1 MTSTN
6 FHDFW
11 PLPSYHR
18 HSSKMLMKGIF
29 DPYVLW
35 PFDHRPMGTPLPLK
49 TCWLLKWIVTLELEL
64 SLCQLLCTPL
74 YIGALSTV
82 GADLELCTG
91 VHDKMDFE
99 DPIVK
104 DQLRSGRGGKIK
116 ENQRPFYFTVQPRP
130 QPTELIFHFI
140 KSRDQTS
147 VLLSVT
153 WTYLLSIMIC

>member
-1 MTSTN
+1 
-6 FHDFW
+6 
-11 PLPSYHR
+11 
-18 HSSKMLMKGIF
+18 MKGIF

-99 DPIVK
+99 DPIVMK

-130 QPTELIFHFI
+130 QPTAQNWFFNLGTRHLFFYLWRHPMEIPYNISFLGI
-140 KSRDQTS
+140 KTTQA
-147 VLLSVT
+147 
-153 WTYLLSIMIC
+153 